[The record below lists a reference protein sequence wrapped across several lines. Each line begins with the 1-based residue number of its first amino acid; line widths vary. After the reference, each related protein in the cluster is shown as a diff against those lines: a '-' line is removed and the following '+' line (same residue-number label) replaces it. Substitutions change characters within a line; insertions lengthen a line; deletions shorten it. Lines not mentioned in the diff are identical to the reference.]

1 MPYSQKVCFGAEAP
15 YLASRLYELLC
26 LPDGKDLTRLKFLQ
40 NLRPLLQD
48 HSQRCRFMFNVID
61 SRGDECISGDE
72 IDAMLTDFPPKTP
85 AFKEFMQ

>member
-1 MPYSQKVCFGAEAP
+1 
-15 YLASRLYELLC
+15 
-26 LPDGKDLTRLKFLQ
+26 
-40 NLRPLLQD
+40 
-48 HSQRCRFMFNVID
+48 MFNVID